1 MKKKKT
7 VPTGVLSPQSIQN
20 AVPMH
25 KNELRIVFG
34 KKKRC
39 YSPVQSSSTHTH
51 KIRAEISQ
59 EGHKQNVSLHQ
70 SGRNSISKCP
80 IKHNISKVIRCFR
93 HIKEKLAQSTHAEI
107 QVFVAHMAPSVS
119 KLISPAPT
127 MSIEHSH
134 RSPTPLVFGFYR
146 RRFHVDDGSSFKL
159 FGRQL

>member
-1 MKKKKT
+1 MYCLLKVFKT
-7 VPTGVLSPQSIQN
+7 LFQCT
-20 AVPMH
+20 

-34 KKKRC
+34 EKKRC
-39 YSPVQSSSTHTH
+39 YSLVQSSSTHTH

-70 SGRNSISKCP
+70 SVRNSISKCP
-80 IKHNISKVIRCFR
+80 TKHNISKVIRCFH

-127 MSIEHSH
+127 ISIEHSH
-134 RSPTPLVFGFYR
+134 SSQTPVVLGFYR

>member
-1 MKKKKT
+1 MKKNKT

-25 KNELRIVFG
+25 KNEIRIVFG
-34 KKKRC
+34 EKKRC
-39 YSPVQSSSTHTH
+39 YSLVQSSSTHTH
-51 KIRAEISQ
+51 KIRAERSQ
-59 EGHKQNVSLHQ
+59 EGHIQNVSLHQ
-70 SGRNSISKCP
+70 SVRNSISKCP
-80 IKHNISKVIRCFR
+80 TKHKISKVIRCFR
-93 HIKEKLAQSTHAEI
+93 HIKEKLAQSTHAET

-134 RSPTPLVFGFYR
+134 SSQTPVVLGFYR

-159 FGRQL
+159 FGHQL